1 MDWSAAKYPWLSLLL
16 GLTLVFVWGVISLAH
31 AYDRS
36 LAEMKDSFAQGF
48 MLVERLGGV
57 LDTLARVR
65 TDQQAFLSTG
75 DDRFQDEVVG
85 GAETL
90 AVDISVLH
98 SMAAPNEAERP
109 LLIGLSRSI
118 AKVLDAVAESDD
130 LMERRGKA
138 DAIAFFDAQD
148 AAVALARWQA
158 ERLRIQIAGRISDRI
173 QSANTTNV
181 VFRHLLNE
189 APLLNGSTCGA
200 AFPKSGRG
208 PAGSVSPRY
217 ARAFP

>member
-1 MDWSAAKYPWLSLLL
+1 MDWSTEKYPWLSLFL

-36 LAEMKDSFAQGF
+36 LAEMKESFAQGF

-90 AVDISVLH
+90 TLDISVLK
-98 SMAAPNEAERP
+98 SMADRNR
-109 LLIGLSRSI
+109 RS
-118 AKVLDAVAESDD
+118 V
-130 LMERRGKA
+130 G
-138 DAIAFFDAQD
+138 
-148 AAVALARWQA
+148 
-158 ERLRIQIAGRISDRI
+158 
-173 QSANTTNV
+173 
-181 VFRHLLNE
+181 
-189 APLLNGSTCGA
+189 C
-200 AFPKSGRG
+200 
-208 PAGSVSPRY
+208 
-217 ARAFP
+217 